1 MSYYLHSAI
10 ENLYLR
16 NAPTYANYDIPKKIF
31 SDIFFFFLEIYC
43 RNTILM
49 RYDTMR
55 ITRSIKEENY
65 DMIYE
70 RGLGVSLYY
79 KLLYLTTMFKNFKKN
94 NNNPEKQL
102 LLGLFEE
109 KKKPIQNT
117 PRTILSSSLLNT
129 SMGYI
134 HKEDFVD
141 PILLFLLTLIY
152 NWNYNTSFKVW
163 NYVILPAWLFFNLQ
177 KKNSKC
183 FKTKKQNKKTKKTQ
197 IFGIFLCSIILYR

>member
-79 KLLYLTTMFKNFKKN
+79 KLLYLTTMFKNLKKKITTTQKN
-94 NNNPEKQL
+94 SCYL
-102 LLGLFEE
+102 DYLR
-109 KKKPIQNT
+109 KKRKPIQNT

-152 NWNYNTSFKVW
+152 N
-163 NYVILPAWLFFNLQ
+163 
-177 KKNSKC
+177 
-183 FKTKKQNKKTKKTQ
+183 
-197 IFGIFLCSIILYR
+197 

>member
-31 SDIFFFFLEIYC
+31 SDIFFFFFLIYC

-79 KLLYLTTMFKNFKKN
+79 KLLYLTTMFKNFKK
-94 NNNPEKQL
+94 KITTTQ
-102 LLGLFEE
+102 
-109 KKKPIQNT
+109 
-117 PRTILSSSLLNT
+117 
-129 SMGYI
+129 
-134 HKEDFVD
+134 
-141 PILLFLLTLIY
+141 
-152 NWNYNTSFKVW
+152 
-163 NYVILPAWLFFNLQ
+163 
-177 KKNSKC
+177 KNSC
-183 FKTKKQNKKTKKTQ
+183 YLDYLRKKRNPSKIHQGQ
-197 IFGIFLCSIILYR
+197 YYRPPY

>member
-1 MSYYLHSAI
+1 MNRPPYHIHVVAIQVLGICLMFFNECFFKNSELKFFFFTKIKDFFLSHFMSYYLHSAI

-31 SDIFFFFLEIYC
+31 SDIFFFFFWEIYC

-152 NWNYNTSFKVW
+152 N
-163 NYVILPAWLFFNLQ
+163 
-177 KKNSKC
+177 
-183 FKTKKQNKKTKKTQ
+183 
-197 IFGIFLCSIILYR
+197 

>member
-16 NAPTYANYDIPKKIF
+16 NAPTYANYDIPKKKSF
-31 SDIFFFFLEIYC
+31 QTSLFFFLIYC

-79 KLLYLTTMFKNFKKN
+79 KLLYLTTMFKN
-94 NNNPEKQL
+94 L
-102 LLGLFEE
+102 
-109 KKKPIQNT
+109 KKKITTTQ
-117 PRTILSSSLLNT
+117 
-129 SMGYI
+129 
-134 HKEDFVD
+134 
-141 PILLFLLTLIY
+141 
-152 NWNYNTSFKVW
+152 
-163 NYVILPAWLFFNLQ
+163 
-177 KKNSKC
+177 KNSC
-183 FKTKKQNKKTKKTQ
+183 YLDYLRKKRNPSKIHQGQ
-197 IFGIFLCSIILYR
+197 YYRPPY

>member
-1 MSYYLHSAI
+1 
-10 ENLYLR
+10 
-16 NAPTYANYDIPKKIF
+16 
-31 SDIFFFFLEIYC
+31 
-43 RNTILM
+43 M

-70 RGLGVSLYY
+70 RDLGVSLYY
-79 KLLYLTTMFKNFKKN
+79 KLLYLTTMFKNLKKN

-141 PILLFLLTLIY
+141 PILLFLLTPIY
-152 NWNYNTSFKVW
+152 N
-163 NYVILPAWLFFNLQ
+163 
-177 KKNSKC
+177 
-183 FKTKKQNKKTKKTQ
+183 
-197 IFGIFLCSIILYR
+197 

>member
-1 MSYYLHSAI
+1 MIWYMREVWEYHCITSFCIYQQCL
-10 ENLYLR
+10 NTL
-16 NAPTYANYDIPKKIF
+16 KK
-31 SDIFFFFLEIYC
+31 
-43 RNTILM
+43 T
-49 RYDTMR
+49 
-55 ITRSIKEENY
+55 K
-65 DMIYE
+65 
-70 RGLGVSLYY
+70 
-79 KLLYLTTMFKNFKKN
+79 
-94 NNNPEKQL
+94 NPEKQL

-109 KKKPIQNT
+109 KKKSIQNT
-117 PRTILSSSLLNT
+117 PRTILSSSLINT

-141 PILLFLLTLIY
+141 PILLFLLTPIY

-183 FKTKKQNKKTKKTQ
+183 FKTKQKPPKTKKTQ

>member
-1 MSYYLHSAI
+1 
-10 ENLYLR
+10 
-16 NAPTYANYDIPKKIF
+16 
-31 SDIFFFFLEIYC
+31 
-43 RNTILM
+43 
-49 RYDTMR
+49 
-55 ITRSIKEENY
+55 
-65 DMIYE
+65 MIYE

-79 KLLYLTTMFKNFKKN
+79 KLLYLITMFKNKKTKKISNN

-102 LLGLFEE
+102 LLGLFEG
-109 KKKPIQNT
+109 KKETIQNT

-141 PILLFLLTLIY
+141 PILIFLLTPIY

-163 NYVILPAWLFFNLQ
+163 NYAILPAWLFFNLQ

-183 FKTKKQNKKTKKTQ
+183 FKTKKQNKKTKKNSN
-197 IFGIFLCSIILYR
+197 IWNFPLLYYTL

>member
-1 MSYYLHSAI
+1 ML
-10 ENLYLR
+10 LR
-16 NAPTYANYDIPKKIF
+16 MQIMIYQKKSF
-31 SDIFFFFLEIYC
+31 QTSFFFLEIYC

-163 NYVILPAWLFFNLQ
+163 NYAILPAWLFFNLQ

-183 FKTKKQNKKTKKTQ
+183 FKTKKQNKKTKKNSN
-197 IFGIFLCSIILYR
+197 IWNFPLLYYTL